1 MDNVRLIYLVGKN
14 ISDLIPN
21 CCGVTLGGSRCH
33 NLEDNYS
40 DVEMYFY
47 TYDKIP
53 TVENITNCLTKLN
66 AKHKRSDSFLWENEK
81 PWGPHSFFTIDDLY
95 FEIGYRNI
103 NEISKRV
110 LDYLNGNVAP
120 QTDCHDLGLGFMPSG
135 LASSICH
142 EKPLIKCNTDL
153 YNLKKIAES
162 FSDDLLQALK
172 KEYFDTAKYLLE
184 GKLDA
189 AVKRKDIFL
198 YQAIS
203 GRIIRCLLIMAFALN
218 KEHFPGDKWNE
229 QLLLRTNW
237 NYSKDFLKLLKEHI
251 LYQKSL
257 EEKQKILTKA
267 YSIVQNDLER

>member
-1 MDNVRLIYLVGKN
+1 VNNEKLINLVGNN

-47 TYDKIP
+47 TYDNIP
-53 TVENITNCLTKLN
+53 TVEDITNCLTKLN
-66 AKHKRSDSFLWENEK
+66 AKHKRSDSFLWENKK

-110 LDYLNGNVAP
+110 LDYLNGKVAP
-120 QTDCHDLGLGFMPSG
+120 EADCHDLGLGFMPSG
-135 LASSICH
+135 LASSVCH
-142 EKPLIKCNTDL
+142 EKPLMKCNNDL
-153 YNLKKIAES
+153 YNLKKIAET
-162 FSDDLLQALK
+162 FPNQLFQELK
-172 KEYFDTAKYLLE
+172 TEYFDTAKYLLD
-184 GKLDA
+184 GKLDS
-189 AVKRKDIFL
+189 AVKREDIFL

-203 GRIIRCLLIMAFALN
+203 GRIIRCLMIMAFAIN

-237 NYSKDFLKLLKEHI
+237 QNSKEFLQLLKEHI

-257 EEKQKILTKA
+257 KEKQKILTKA
-267 YSIVQNDLER
+267 YNIVENDLRR